1 MKILQIHHS
10 LAGGGVESMVCGLA
24 NEMIKTEDVTVCS
37 IFEPKPTD
45 VFWYKLDPRIKK
57 ITLGKSKE
65 GFSLKSYS

>member
-45 VFWYKLDPRIKK
+45 VFWYKIDP
-57 ITLGKSKE
+57 
-65 GFSLKSYS
+65 